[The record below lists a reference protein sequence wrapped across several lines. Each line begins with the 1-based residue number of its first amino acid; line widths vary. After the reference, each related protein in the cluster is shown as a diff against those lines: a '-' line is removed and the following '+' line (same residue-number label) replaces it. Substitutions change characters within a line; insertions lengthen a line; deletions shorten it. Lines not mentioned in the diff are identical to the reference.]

1 VICNKLKAAVVLL
14 ANANYL
20 FKRAFVRPGGSPNC
34 QFHFHWR
41 IIPALSRG
49 D

>member
-1 VICNKLKAAVVLL
+1 LKAAVVLL
-14 ANANYL
+14 AHANYL
-20 FKRAFVRPGGSPNC
+20 FKIAFVCHGGFPNC